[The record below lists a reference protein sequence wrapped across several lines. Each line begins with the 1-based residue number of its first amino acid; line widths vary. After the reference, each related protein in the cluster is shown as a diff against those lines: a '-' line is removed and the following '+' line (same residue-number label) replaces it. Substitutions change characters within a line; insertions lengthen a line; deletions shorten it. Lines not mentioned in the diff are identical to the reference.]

1 MLAMCSRLNLEMDC
15 PLPQVSPTVAPALA
29 MNFGQNKRHNS
40 WKRTTESGG
49 EREMC
54 KQNGGMTII
63 GKGFPYLSVAQ
74 LGRTDNCKKTT

>member
-40 WKRTTESGG
+40 WKRTTESEG
-49 EREMC
+49 ERDVQT
-54 KQNGGMTII
+54 KRRNDNNWQRFSI
-63 GKGFPYLSVAQ
+63 SVCGAV
-74 LGRTDNCKKTT
+74 GSDR